1 MYCGDETGSFIGEI
15 ASSSCR
21 FGYGGED
28 CPKSVISSYMCQNGN
43 IPISTHHHPSGDD
56 QDIVQI
62 FKPHANTGK
71 GSTSSSINPNDYL
84 DNGIIENYDA
94 WENAWQTAMRQLHVG
109 TLNKHTRGGT
119 RISTPCLHSSG
130 LKSSF
135 IQKGEME
142 TEPEPEPGVIMHP
155 LLCLGIN
162 LC

>member
-1 MYCGDETGSFIGEI
+1 MHHAPQLPQYRCRNLTMYQPPLLLLT
-15 ASSSCR
+15 SC
-21 FGYGGED
+21 
-28 CPKSVISSYMCQNGN
+28 
-43 IPISTHHHPSGDD
+43 ST
-56 QDIVQI
+56 VQI
-62 FKPHANTGK
+62 D
-71 GSTSSSINPNDYL
+71 PNDYL

-119 RISTPCLHSSG
+119 RISTPRLHSSG